1 MDFSLKCYFFV
12 IVTVLGL
19 VGIWQRE
26 VSVERSIF
34 ADVVAYQLIS
44 LKWKLK
50 QGAGNKMCIV
60 PYGTK
65 NDQLN
70 AVVKGLSRALKT
82 HL

>member
-1 MDFSLKCYFFV
+1 MQSLLALLL
-12 IVTVLGL
+12 TN
-19 VGIWQRE
+19 
-26 VSVERSIF
+26 
-34 ADVVAYQLIS
+34 IS

-70 AVVKGLSRALKT
+70 TVVKGLYQAA
-82 HL
+82 HLTFFLR

>member
-1 MDFSLKCYFFV
+1 MLLFSDSNS
-12 IVTVLGL
+12 VLGL
-19 VGIWQRE
+19 VGIWQSE

-50 QGAGNKMCIV
+50 QGAGNKMWIV

-70 AVVKGLSRALKT
+70 EVVKGLSRALKT